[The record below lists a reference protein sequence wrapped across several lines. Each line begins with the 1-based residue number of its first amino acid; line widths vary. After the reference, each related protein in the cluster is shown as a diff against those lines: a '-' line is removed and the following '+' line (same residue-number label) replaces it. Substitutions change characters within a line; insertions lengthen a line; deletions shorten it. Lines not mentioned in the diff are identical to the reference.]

1 MGQAFFYLVGAWELV
16 LLIIRED
23 LKKKNWYYLAPAWTW
38 DNPSTKRDIPI
49 LKFIISNSQGDELQG
64 SITIWTPHWAVKV
77 KFSSG
82 ERSLAKV
89 IQKEK
94 KEKAF
99 LCKSVFSS
107 RPTNCELCALLQLY
121 GVLFHLLY
129 ISPYYI
135 LQIFLEKKIIFIRI
149 FEHKNSI

>member
-1 MGQAFFYLVGAWELV
+1 MGQAFFYLVGACELV
-16 LLIIRED
+16 LLIIREY
-23 LKKKNWYYLAPAWTW
+23 LKKNWYYLAPPWTW

-107 RPTNCELCALLQLY
+107 RPTNCELCALLQLH

-129 ISPYYI
+129 ISTYYYKF
-135 LQIFLEKKIIFIRI
+135 FLEEKIIFIRI
-149 FEHKNSI
+149 FEHKSSI